1 MEKRAFGK
9 TGMDISIITFGGI
22 AVDKTTAAD
31 AAEIVAFAIDKGVNY
46 FDSAPSYGDSQYTL
60 GTALKPYRKNIF
72 LASKTGKRTAVEAQ
86 AELEESLRAHHTD
99 YFDLYQIHSLDK
111 PEDIETTF
119 GPGGAMEVFLRAK
132 EKGIARHIGF
142 TCHHDA
148 SVPAILSH
156 YDGFETILCRINY
169 GSYLKRGVGVEALKI
184 AGERGMGIVAIKSL
198 VRRALREGEDRP
210 VIKNWYYPIY
220 DDPAFARL
228 ALNFTLTPPVTTAVT
243 PGDIGMTRLAIN
255 LICAQGGKYEALTAQ
270 ELECLKAEAAKVE
283 NFLFDV

>member
-9 TGMDISIITFGGI
+9 TGMDISIIAFGGI
-22 AVDKTTAAD
+22 AVDKTKAPD
-31 AAEIVAFAIDKGVNY
+31 AEEIVAFAIDRGVNY

-60 GTALKPYRKNIF
+60 GNALKPYRKDVF
-72 LASKTGKRTAVEAQ
+72 LASKTGKRTAEEAQ

-142 TCHHDA
+142 TCHHDE
-148 SVPAILSH
+148 SVAKILSH
-156 YDGFETILCRINY
+156 YDGFETLLCRINY
-169 GSYLKRGVGVEALKI
+169 GSYLKKGVGVEPLKI
-184 AGERGMGIVAIKSL
+184 CAERGMGVVAIKAF
-198 VRRALREGEDRP
+198 VRRALREGEER
-210 VIKNWYYPIY
+210 IIAKNWYYPIY
-220 DDPAFARL
+220 DDPDFARL
-228 ALNFTLTPPVTTAVT
+228 ALNFTLTEPVTTAVT

-255 LICAQGGKYEALTAQ
+255 LISAQGGKHRPLTDA
-270 ELECLKAEAAKVE
+270 ELEYLKAEADKVE

>member
-22 AVDKTTAAD
+22 AVNKTTASD
-31 AAEIVAFAIDKGVNY
+31 AAEIVSFAIEHGVNY

-60 GTALKPYRKNIF
+60 GTALKPYRKDIY
-72 LASKTGKRTAVEAQ
+72 LACKTNKRTAAEAQ

-99 YFDLYQIHSLDK
+99 YFDLYQLHGLDK

-119 GPGGAMEVFLRAK
+119 APGGAMEVLLRAK
-132 EKGIARHIGF
+132 EKGIVRHLGI

-148 SVPAILSH
+148 SVPKILAK
-156 YDGFETILCRINY
+156 YDGFETLLCRVNY
-169 GSYLKRGVGVEALKI
+169 ASYLKKGVSVDSLKI
-184 AGERGMGIVAIKSL
+184 CAERGMGVVAIKSL
-198 VRRALREGEDRP
+198 MRRALREGEERI
-210 VIKNWYYPIY
+210 VTKNWYYPIY

-255 LICAQGGKYEALTAQ
+255 LIGAQGGKYEPLTES
-270 ELECLKAEAAKVE
+270 ELEYLKAEAAEVE
-283 NFLFDV
+283 NFLFDE